1 MTALELMIWSMALGS
16 IASVAL
22 ARIADLVA
30 RPGRGQL
37 QGVAYHLVVLLAATV
52 LSNITAHVG
61 LTTDGRLTQALQ
73 VLVGPVCVG
82 ISNFWIRSW
91 LKASQRDRI
100 MSAVLRGSALLLP
113 VGGVACL
120 ALPAH
125 NQLPAAAVL
134 SLVGA
139 AATLWLT
146 VRAWMLGDRLAAV
159 MAVGCFFVLPAV
171 AGLYTVAAEVEG
183 MSPWLH
189 ALFALSAVLA
199 NGFIG
204 FVLWQRNRQE
214 RQARREA
221 GNGASSQF
229 DPVTKLHSGIGL
241 VQKLLKAQRRRR
253 RTKRDGAVI
262 AIMIFDVDRIT
273 AQLGPAAVNDMYIAV
288 ASRIQ
293 RQVGVVNTVGRYYD
307 RCFIS
312 LVETIPSP
320 SWLRTLGLRVASS
333 VRKPIELTGA
343 GGERVQVRA
352 DIGVGVVHLSGGP
365 EPVEDLLH
373 DAQRMAEAARKV
385 LSRAAMLDPT
395 TGEVVAVE
403 QANLGPRRHRH
414 ARLTPHAL

>member
-1 MTALELMIWSMALGS
+1 MTALELMIWSMALGA

-22 ARIADLVA
+22 ARIADGVA
-30 RPGRGQL
+30 RPGRGQWL
-37 QGVAYHLVVLLAATV
+37 GVAYHLVVMLGVVV
-52 LSNITAHVG
+52 LSNIAKHAG
-61 LTTDGRLTQALQ
+61 LSSDGRLTQALQ
-73 VLVGPVCVG
+73 VLVGPVCVA
-82 ISNFWIRSW
+82 ISNFWIRAW

-113 VGGVACL
+113 LGGVGCL
-120 ALPAH
+120 ALPLH
-125 NQLPAAAVL
+125 LQLPAAAAL
-134 SLVGA
+134 SLTGA

-146 VRAWMLGDRLAAV
+146 IRAWMLGDRLAAV
-159 MAVGCFFVLPAV
+159 MAIGCFFVLPAI
-171 AGLYTVAAEVEG
+171 AGLYTVAAGVEG
-183 MSPWLH
+183 MSAWLH

-214 RQARREA
+214 RQARREH
-221 GNGASSQF
+221 GSGASSRF
-229 DPVTKLHSGIGL
+229 DAVTKLHSGAGL

-253 RTKRDGAVI
+253 RMRRDGAVI
-262 AIMIFDVDRIT
+262 AIMIFDADRIAMQVGT
-273 AQLGPAAVNDMYIAV
+273 AGLNEMYIAI

-333 VRKPIELTGA
+333 LRRPIELSSLA
-343 GGERVQVRA
+343 GERIRVRV

-373 DAQRMAEAARKV
+373 DAQRMAEAARQV
-385 LSRAAMLDPT
+385 PSRAAMLDPT

-414 ARLTPHAL
+414 AHRVQPVI